1 MPSNNTIP
9 ATWRADLVGSSLST
23 QEVADALRV
32 RRQTVAKA
40 LCLHGHYMG
49 LRPVKLPNGRL
60 LWSADDLARLIGADA
75 K

>member
-9 ATWRADLVGSSLST
+9 STWRDDFIGRKLST

-32 RRQTVAKA
+32 KRQTIAKQ
-40 LCLHGHYMG
+40 LCLNGHYLG

-60 LWSADDLARLIGADA
+60 LWDAADLKRLTGADG